1 MKRTVKIIRIGEE
14 RKGISQKTGTEWK
27 VREVDLTWEDEGMNG
42 EKFDQSVVAQ
52 ISGDTNEEA
61 LQYHMKEGTKFDARI
76 YFGLSAGSNG
86 RSFNRIRVYLP
97 DEVNRIPT
105 L

>member
-1 MKRTVKIIRIGEE
+1 MKRQVKIVRVGEE
-14 RKGISQKTGTEWK
+14 KKGISQKTGSEWK

-52 ISGDTNEEA
+52 INGDTNEEA
-61 LQYHMKEGTKFDARI
+61 LRWHMKEGTRFDARI

-86 RSFNRIRVYLP
+86 RSFNRVRVYLP
-97 DEVNRIPT
+97 EEANKIPSF
-105 L
+105 

>member
-1 MKRTVKIIRIGEE
+1 MKRQVKIVRVGEE
-14 RKGISQKTGTEWK
+14 KKGISQKTGSEWK

-52 ISGDTNEEA
+52 INGDTNEEA
-61 LQYHMKEGTKFDARI
+61 LKWHMKEGTRFDARI
-76 YFGLSAGSNG
+76 YFELSAGSIG
-86 RSFNRIRVYLP
+86 RSFNRVRVYLP
-97 DEVNRIPT
+97 EEANKIPT